1 MNVNEIPIQQ
11 FDRRDKLMK
20 GKAKSKEPERARES
34 WEELGRAG
42 ASWRAMMRCDDMRG
56 KEISKQIIKD

>member
-1 MNVNEIPIQQ
+1 
-11 FDRRDKLMK
+11 MK

-34 WEELGRAG
+34 WEELERAG

-56 KEISKQIIKD
+56 KEISKQIIMD